1 MKSYPVA
8 VAKKLEKE
16 IFKKNITILF
26 KSTVTKVLKSSIV
39 INNKKINDCC
49 SVLATNGVAPY
60 LLKTSDLALS
70 KNGLFPSK
78 KNYKPQI
85 LKIFLQAGMLRCR
98 RS

>member
-8 VAKKLEKE
+8 VAKKLEKV

-39 INNKKINDCC
+39 INNIKKIKDCC

-60 LLKTSDLALS
+60 LVKTSDLALS
-70 KNGLFPSK
+70 KNGFISVK
-78 KNYKPQI
+78 KTLQTSNFK
-85 LKIFLQAGMLRCR
+85 KIFLQAVML
-98 RS
+98 SI